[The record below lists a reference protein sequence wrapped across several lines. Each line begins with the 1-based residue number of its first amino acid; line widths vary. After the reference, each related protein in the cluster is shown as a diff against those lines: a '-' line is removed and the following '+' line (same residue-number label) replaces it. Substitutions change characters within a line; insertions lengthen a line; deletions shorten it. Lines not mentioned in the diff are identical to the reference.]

1 MPTLSVCIIA
11 KNEERNLANALASV
25 IDVADE
31 VIVTDTGSTDSTPEI
46 AREFGLQVA
55 RFEWSDDLAA
65 ARNFCAGRAT
75 SEWILML
82 DADEALCETSRSE
95 LARCLEQ
102 RDVLAY
108 SVIRQDIVDVAT
120 PDAFTEM
127 WQMRLVRNR
136 PDLRMVG
143 RIHEHFEPSLE
154 VIAAREGLRVVESNV
169 KLKHVGFCNPLR
181 TEKLPRN
188 LRLLELELRD
198 RPNQFYYLVEY
209 GIALLMSGDV
219 AGEEILAQ
227 AARMV
232 AEGDEQTTRGG
243 SSLAMLLEY
252 RLANPQL
259 SETFPLS
266 RSRAQQLSLQYF
278 PNAIPCLWH
287 IAAEHSKRGEFAAS
301 ARLLERIL
309 MLGEKQCYDRLV
321 SFAPSIMGADARLNL
336 GVCYVRLGKLKQ
348 ARDCFKALLLS
359 PTRGKEAAENLRA
372 VDRLMKMGDK
382 GIRRKNS

>member
-25 IDVADE
+25 IDFADE

-82 DADEALCETSRSE
+82 DADESLCEESRLE

-108 SVIRQDIVDVAT
+108 SVIRQDIVDVAV

-136 PDLRMVG
+136 PDLHMVG
-143 RIHEHFEPSLE
+143 RIHEHFDPSLE
-154 VIAAREGLRVVESNV
+154 IIAAREGLRVVESNV
-169 KLKHVGFCNPLR
+169 KLKHVGFSGRLR
-181 TEKLPRN
+181 VEKLPRN
-188 LRLLELELRD
+188 RRLLELELRD

-209 GIALLMSGDV
+209 GIALLLSGNS
-219 AGEEILAQ
+219 AGDEILVQ

-232 AEGDEQTTRGG
+232 AEGNAQALGRG

-259 SETFPLS
+259 SDAFPLS
-266 RSRAQQLSLQYF
+266 RNYAQQLALKYF
-278 PNAIPCLWH
+278 PNAIPLLWH
-287 IAAEHSKRGEFAAS
+287 IAAEHNRRGEFAAS
-301 ARLLERIL
+301 ARMLQRIL

-321 SFAPSIMGADARLNL
+321 SFAPSIMGEDARLNL
-336 GVCYVRLGKLKQ
+336 GVCYVRLGELKR
-348 ARDCFKALLLS
+348 ARDCFKALLQS
-359 PTRGKEAAENLRA
+359 PTRGKQAAENLLA
-372 VDRLMKMGDK
+372 VDQLMKLGNK
-382 GIRRKNS
+382 AGRRKKP